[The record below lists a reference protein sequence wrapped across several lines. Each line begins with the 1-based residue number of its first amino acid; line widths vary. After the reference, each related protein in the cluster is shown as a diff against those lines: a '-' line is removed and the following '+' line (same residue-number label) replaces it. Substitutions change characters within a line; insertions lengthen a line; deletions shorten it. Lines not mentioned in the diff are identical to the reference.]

1 MLGRGCKYDSTT
13 RLYEEPGSIAKRN
26 QKLACF
32 IMVARCRNRECETV
46 SRLLVLSSHTR
57 GPAGRP
63 AGSITLAYSDILHD
77 TSSCHDS
84 RRVFNVMEISANH
97 AGSKITSLSIHC

>member
-63 AGSITLAYSDILHD
+63 AVSPWLTATYYTTRRLVTIHVVYLMLWKFQLITLGLRSH
-77 TSSCHDS
+77 H
-84 RRVFNVMEISANH
+84 
-97 AGSKITSLSIHC
+97 